1 MEEKERERE
10 RRGRGREGSERK
22 LYTKCTCAVLPQV
35 VRRNARSFRYY
46 VMQRGKRVQGYGE
59 DQLSTSLGC
68 PGGAPL
74 SLEFGTTLRDHRRKL
89 RKKPSPPPPGYVQ
102 RLPPSAYQT
111 FSLLLACLQFRLFI
125 RRALIL
131 TLVYAVHD
139 SRGIGVLMQKYI
151 LFIRYFI

>member
-1 MEEKERERE
+1 MEEKEREIE
-10 RRGRGREGSERK
+10 RGGRGWGEGSERK

-89 RKKPSPPPPGYVQ
+89 RKKPFPSLPSPAYVQ
-102 RLPPSAYQT
+102 RLHPPAYQA

-131 TLVYAVHD
+131 TLAYCT
-139 SRGIGVLMQKYI
+139 RRIPEVLAY
-151 LFIRYFI
+151 